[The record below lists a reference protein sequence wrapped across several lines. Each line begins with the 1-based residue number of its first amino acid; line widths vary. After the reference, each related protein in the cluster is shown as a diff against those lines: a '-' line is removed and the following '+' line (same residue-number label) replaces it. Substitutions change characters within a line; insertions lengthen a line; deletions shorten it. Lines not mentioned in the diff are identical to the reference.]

1 VRGKYNKLGEGE
13 RKVRL
18 GQDSL
23 PNREK
28 SHGKI
33 TESSGNYIRC
43 FTRTL
48 NIIRLKIQLIMIYI
62 KLTLPKH
69 IGPKDVIYNQ

>member
-1 VRGKYNKLGEGE
+1 VRGKHNKLGEGE

-23 PNREK
+23 PNRENPC
-28 SHGKI
+28 GKI

-43 FTRTL
+43 FTRTPL
-48 NIIRLKIQLIMIYI
+48 G
-62 KLTLPKH
+62 TLLH
-69 IGPKDVIYNQ
+69 Q

>member
-1 VRGKYNKLGEGE
+1 VRGKHNKLGEGE

-28 SHGKI
+28 PSRKI
-33 TESSGNYIRC
+33 TESSG
-43 FTRTL
+43 
-48 NIIRLKIQLIMIYI
+48 
-62 KLTLPKH
+62 
-69 IGPKDVIYNQ
+69 D